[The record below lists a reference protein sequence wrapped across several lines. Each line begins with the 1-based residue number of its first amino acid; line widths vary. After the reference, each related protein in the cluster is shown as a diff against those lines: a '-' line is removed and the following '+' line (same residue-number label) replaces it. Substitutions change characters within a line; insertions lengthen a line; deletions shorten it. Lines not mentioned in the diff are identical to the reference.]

1 MLAPDLTQHLL
12 LLDRQQQLCVTFG
25 FGPPTLME
33 LGIHDHSNLDTK
45 VIDCWLG
52 REFGECLCAPCLYWQ
67 TRYALHQ
74 RQGND
79 PRLLGSCC
87 APDSLARYQSR
98 HTDVL
103 CLIKSR
109 IRREFP
115 DDDWSESEEDEEE
128 EEEEPH
134 ELYVQLEHE
143 RAHARNM
150 QPQLRWE
157 QYWTTNGGVAQD
169 PDSVICWF

>member
-1 MLAPDLTQHLL
+1 
-12 LLDRQQQLCVTFG
+12 
-25 FGPPTLME
+25 ME
-33 LGIHDHSNLDTK
+33 LAICDRSNLDTI
-45 VIDCWLG
+45 VIDCWQG
-52 REFGECLCAPCLYWQ
+52 RAFGECLCNLCLYWQ
-67 TRYALHQ
+67 TRYALHH
-74 RQGND
+74 RQGNN

-87 APDSLARYQSR
+87 APDSLARYLSR

-115 DDDWSESEEDEEE
+115 DDDWNESEEDEE
-128 EEEEPH
+128 PH
-134 ELYVQLEHE
+134 VLYDQLVRE
-143 RAHARNM
+143 RAHQRNM

-157 QYWTTNGGVAQD
+157 QHWTMNEGGALD